1 MSAATD
7 VEFKACVRRVNGVVV
22 FDNRFGWI
30 GDAASGS
37 LICQACQEVLH
48 CATGDDDAV
57 ADAHWDAMHTP
68 PGSPARLNKLTAAAR
83 LGVRR

>member
-1 MSAATD
+1 MSAATEA
-7 VEFKACVRRVNGVVV
+7 VFEAQVRRVAGEIV

-37 LICQACQEVLH
+37 LICQACQDVLH
-48 CATGDDDAV
+48 CAAGDGDAV
-57 ADAHWDAMHTP
+57 ADAHWDEKHTP
-68 PGSPARLNKLTAAAR
+68 PGSPARLNRLTAAAR